1 MISDCLKER
10 EFQVAINRKKQ
21 ELEQMLEKNH
31 LDIIAEE
38 FRRQDKEELRKKK
51 LNHEKKM
58 RN

>member
-1 MISDCLKER
+1 
-10 EFQVAINRKKQ
+10 
-21 ELEQMLEKNH
+21 MLEKNH

-38 FRRQDKEELRKKK
+38 LRRQDKEELRKKK